1 MLALCP
7 AAPTPAGAQT
17 RYSAVQFD
25 SISFRH
31 IAQSEVQTIVG
42 GRQLR
47 ERVTVAGVL
56 VVRADPRPGD
66 TLRLEAWYDALE
78 VRRTNRDGSLEP
90 DTDGMIGGRYRGTLT
105 TDGRYT
111 SAARPYIPDGVAEVV
126 DLSRSLEE
134 LLPRLPARAL
144 RVGAVWRGPAG
155 LEIRRLTDSVS
166 GDTLQRYRAS
176 AMRSIDVVRATGDTA
191 AIPAKQKTREEET
204 FAWDPRR
211 GLVRRDRLI
220 VVETEIPGGSA
231 VGRPVQSRLEQRV
244 TLERLSGR

>member
-7 AAPTPAGAQT
+7 AAPAPVGAQT
-17 RYSAVQFD
+17 RYTAVQFD

-31 IAQSEVQTIVG
+31 IAQSEVQTVVG

-56 VVRADPRPGD
+56 VVRADPGPGD
-66 TLRLEAWYDALE
+66 TLRLEAWYDSLE

-90 DTDGMIGGRYRGTLT
+90 DTDGMIGGRYRGMLT
-105 TDGRYT
+105 PDGRYT

-134 LLPRLPARAL
+134 LFPRLPSRAL
-144 RVGAVWRGPAG
+144 RVGAVWRAPGG
-155 LEIRRLTDSVS
+155 LEVRRLTDSIS
-166 GDTLQRYRAS
+166 RETLQRYRAT
-176 AMRSIDVVRATGDTA
+176 ATRSIDSVRAAGDTA
-191 AIPAKQKTREEET
+191 AIPAKQKTREDEM

-211 GLVRRDRLI
+211 GLIRRDRHI

-231 VGRPVQSRLEQRV
+231 VGRPVRSRVEQRV
-244 TLERLSGR
+244 TLERLSAR